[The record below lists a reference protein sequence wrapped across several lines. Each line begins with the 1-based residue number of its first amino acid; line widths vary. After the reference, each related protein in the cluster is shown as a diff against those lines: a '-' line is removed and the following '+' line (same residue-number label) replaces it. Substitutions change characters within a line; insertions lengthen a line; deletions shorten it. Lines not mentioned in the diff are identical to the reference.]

1 MITIIV
7 QMGVLIF
14 YFTFL
19 NANIVARINVPMLN
33 PIIGGAKINPKVLM
47 YLNSGIESLAD

>member
-1 MITIIV
+1 
-7 QMGVLIF
+7 MGVLIF
-14 YFTFL
+14 YFAFL